1 MSTKI
6 HFLIKSIS
14 LVLRV
19 KIRKIEKG
27 FHFEVVMEGEVGRVL
42 VPTIVARWSRLG
54 TDEREGDLTRTHK
67 RGSVLK
73 TGTVGTAVAS
83 IVS

>member
-14 LVLRV
+14 LVLRI

-27 FHFEVVMEGEVGRVL
+27 FHFEVVMEGKWEEYQQSLRAG
-42 VPTIVARWSRLG
+42 SRLG
-54 TDEREGDLTRTHK
+54 TDEREGDLTRTQK

-73 TGTVGTAVAS
+73 TGTVGTAVTS